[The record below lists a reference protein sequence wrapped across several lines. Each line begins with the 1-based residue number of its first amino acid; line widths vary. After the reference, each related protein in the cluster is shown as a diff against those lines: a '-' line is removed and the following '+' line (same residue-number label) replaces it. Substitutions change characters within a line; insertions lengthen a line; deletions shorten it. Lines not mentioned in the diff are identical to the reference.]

1 MNMQQ
6 AMGSALLALG
16 PALALAAPAQAAG
29 YILGDSHGQ
38 PIAQLSHLNDLSRIS
53 VHIRGPH
60 ALEQFAKTPPHS
72 TVFLVLGTND
82 ANGSIARLDKS
93 IDDILRVAEKKHIKL
108 VWLGPPC
115 VRTSWDTRARELDA
129 MLHTRLAGTSV
140 RYVSMRDEALCSGTL
155 HERDGIHL
163 NMKGYAYMWAKTR
176 QAASDVVAEVAPLVP
191 AGAAPEHTS
200 AVNKTTVDKIP
211 LPPRRPRRGQ
221 P

>member
-82 ANGSIARLDKS
+82 ANGSIARLEKS
-93 IDDILRVAEKKHIKL
+93 IDDIVRIAEKKNIAL

-115 VRTSWDTRARELDA
+115 VRKPWDTRARELDVI
-129 MLHTRLAGTSV
+129 LRERLAGTSA
-140 RYVSMRDEALCSGTL
+140 RYVSMRDAELCSGSF
-155 HERDGIHL
+155 HEPDGVHL
-163 NMKGYAYMWAKTR
+163 KMKGYAFMWEKAR
-176 QAASDVVAEVAPLVP
+176 VAAGMP
-191 AGAAPEHTS
+191 APEPQTAQGSGARPEQTS
-200 AVNKTTVDKIP
+200 AVNRVTVRIP
-211 LPPRRPRRGQ
+211 LPPRRP
-221 P
+221 